1 MKYTTNFSDE
11 ECRRQLEELYS
22 GRSVVIP
29 SNLEHAESMLRMAK
43 FYINEQHQETLNAL
57 KADYDHNT

>member
-29 SNLEHAESMLRMAK
+29 SSVEHAESMLRMAK
-43 FYINEQHQETLNAL
+43 FYINEQHQHTLNLL
-57 KADYDHNT
+57 KADYDN